1 MIWLRNKVNTK
12 LQQLSGDTLRNIN
25 SASFLGCMLFLI
37 IQSVFLI
44 KLTQN
49 DISLNFN
56 SPAQKKQQ
64 RNYKHLQQI
73 GREQAGQ
80 IKSPD
85 TGKNAAQRR
94 NNPVCQLDDKWTEL
108 IGKRNAENLH
118 VKAQQQQ
125 DRQKAENRIHDQQ
138 KHL

>member
-56 SPAQKKQQ
+56 SPAHYWIALVASCLMTSLLYYLKKKTETLL
-64 RNYKHLQQI
+64 NDLNNENNLKTI
-73 GREQAGQ
+73 T
-80 IKSPD
+80 KS
-85 TGKNAAQRR
+85 
-94 NNPVCQLDDKWTEL
+94 
-108 IGKRNAENLH
+108 
-118 VKAQQQQ
+118 
-125 DRQKAENRIHDQQ
+125 
-138 KHL
+138 